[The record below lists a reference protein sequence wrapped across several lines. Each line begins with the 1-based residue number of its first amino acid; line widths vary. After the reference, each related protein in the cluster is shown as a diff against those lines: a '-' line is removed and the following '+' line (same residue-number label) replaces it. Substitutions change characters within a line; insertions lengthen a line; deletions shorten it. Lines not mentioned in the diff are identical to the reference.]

1 MSRNIYSLSNF
12 FLQQIPKLPSVRLY
26 GRWMHRRPAKVLL
39 PFEPNSNVNL
49 KEEHV
54 IDIGAEGFKKSNENY
69 ESKEKKPP
77 APVTSQEKFK
87 EIKAKKEME
96 LKKKKFYLSQKKV
109 FDDNGDVIYEK
120 LKGNDGRI
128 SNLLVKLKSKKER
141 LRAGQML
148 VEGWRLIVDG
158 LEANCVLKYVIFS
171 RTEDLNNLRPFLP
184 KTGVQFYK
192 IPYNDISIWSDVETS
207 PGIFGVFEIPNADS
221 IKRYAKPIPL
231 QLICDN
237 IRTPG
242 NLGAI
247 LRAAVGVGSEKVL
260 LTKGCVDLWDPKV
273 IRSASGAHFRQPI
286 HHSVDWEELPKLLE
300 ADTSIFIADNNI
312 NVLDIH
318 ENQNVLDSIPVVP
331 YYGVDFANLKHV
343 TLIIGGETE
352 GISENSYRLAAN
364 KNGLRLNIP
373 LHKGVDS
380 LNTGMAAA
388 VIAFEVKK
396 QFIQAWAKLKL
407 NNKKNVIS

>member
-128 SNLLVKLKSKKER
+128 RLVYLTVHLILFYSNK
-141 LRAGQML
+141 
-148 VEGWRLIVDG
+148 
-158 LEANCVLKYVIFS
+158 
-171 RTEDLNNLRPFLP
+171 
-184 KTGVQFYK
+184 
-192 IPYNDISIWSDVETS
+192 
-207 PGIFGVFEIPNADS
+207 
-221 IKRYAKPIPL
+221 
-231 QLICDN
+231 
-237 IRTPG
+237 
-242 NLGAI
+242 
-247 LRAAVGVGSEKVL
+247 
-260 LTKGCVDLWDPKV
+260 
-273 IRSASGAHFRQPI
+273 
-286 HHSVDWEELPKLLE
+286 
-300 ADTSIFIADNNI
+300 SIFFMN
-312 NVLDIH
+312 
-318 ENQNVLDSIPVVP
+318 
-331 YYGVDFANLKHV
+331 
-343 TLIIGGETE
+343 
-352 GISENSYRLAAN
+352 
-364 KNGLRLNIP
+364 LNIKYTIYYCNY
-373 LHKGVDS
+373 HTTS
-380 LNTGMAAA
+380 LLPSR
-388 VIAFEVKK
+388 F
-396 QFIQAWAKLKL
+396 L
-407 NNKKNVIS
+407 